1 MKNKL
6 KSKFPKLLLIYYK
19 IRFYIRAIYIL
30 ETRAH
35 LKWKIISGDRK
46 IHKKYPLNSN
56 SIFFDIG
63 GFEGGFSEK
72 IIEEFDCFCYIFEPH
87 PEFFKVLENKFDSN
101 SKVFLFNFGL
111 SDSNKNLKLSDES
124 ASSKLTD
131 SNEGYLVSVR
141 DISEVIDELKLKNI
155 DLLKSNIEGAEYDL
169 LSRLIETNKISII
182 NSLQIQYHKDHI
194 QNAEILRAKINDK
207 LLDTHKNIWS
217 YYFVWERWDLNN

>member
-1 MKNKL
+1 MPPG
-6 KSKFPKLLLIYYK
+6 SKGEADPKFRQETIRLSPAALYLIN
-19 IRFYIRAIYIL
+19 FSNPPQ
-30 ETRAH
+30 T
-35 LKWKIISGDRK
+35 
-46 IHKKYPLNSN
+46 PLHAQCEAD
-56 SIFFDIG
+56 IFG
-63 GFEGGFSEK
+63 
-72 IIEEFDCFCYIFEPH
+72 
-87 PEFFKVLENKFDSN
+87 
-101 SKVFLFNFGL
+101 NFGL